1 MGGVL
6 EEECILWYVK
16 LMWNSNFIARNIA
29 YWNTA
34 TPPHWQP
41 RPLPVSH
48 AHSLTHLWWSSSLS
62 QLEKMSRKS
71 AWTQG
76 VNDGLWC
83 VLRDWGGVGTQLFLR
98 QVTEVPHLQNRVKSQ
113 RGKKRS
119 SFNAEWTFHAWYWC
133 VFMCL
138 DTDTQCYSSMRHCL
152 HSTLELHLPLK

>member
-1 MGGVL
+1 MFVFRWWEGYWKKSAFCDMSNSC
-6 EEECILWYVK
+6 EILISLPVT
-16 LMWNSNFIARNIA
+16 LPIG
-29 YWNTA
+29 T
-34 TPPHWQP
+34 QP
-41 RPLPVSH
+41 RPLTDSH

-62 QLEKMSRKS
+62 QLEKMSRKG

-83 VLRDWGGVGTQLFLR
+83 VLSDWGGVGTQVFLR
-98 QVTEVPHLQNRVKSQ
+98 QVAEVPHLQNRVKSQ